1 MTAPN
6 HITGGFVF
14 TGLFCSLFSINI
26 FGNPLY
32 LSLCLFGS
40 LLPDIDHTKS
50 LIGKLFYPLAKWI
63 SVKFGHRT
71 ITHSIFFLFTIVFIS
86 FFLDKLFNE
95 NYDITIIVF
104 FSIFSHLLFDML
116 TLQGIPLFYPIYKN
130 PCVLPANPE
139 LRIRTGNLKQ
149 EGIVLFIFSMM
160 TIFMQDLFANGFWST
175 LNKSFGSISH
185 IDKESKTTNNFMKI
199 DYDFYEFGDNKKG
212 TAILISSTKNT
223 ITLFGNNEIFTI
235 DKSNSTQKK
244 VELDFVITDEIYRYK
259 DYEINNLKESEIN
272 KILKNKIAKGVIKS
286 NQKFLFGTNPKLIN
300 EVVLENVYNSNVNFI
315 SSDTLKKKLKNEL
328 KISYLKLNDIKSKNQ
343 KSRNIL
349 IGYKSKLQLA
359 KKIHKKETDLY
370 LKNKYENEMIKLK
383 SKIENFKLKHQTY
396 NEIKAEIDFKE
407 ELIKEENVYFF
418 NGSIQILDLEAEIN

>member
-50 LIGKLFYPLAKWI
+50 LIGKLFYPIAKWI

-71 ITHSIFFLFTIVFIS
+71 ITHSIFFLIAIVFIS
-86 FFLDKLFNE
+86 FFLDKLFFQ

-104 FSIFSHLLFDML
+104 FSVFSHLLFDML

-185 IDKESKTTNNFMKI
+185 IDKESKTTNNFMKV
-199 DYDFYEFGDNKKG
+199 DYNFYEFGENRKG

-244 VELDFVITDEIYRYK
+244 VELDFVITDKIYRYK
-259 DYEINNLKESEIN
+259 KFEINNLKQSAIN
-272 KILKNKIAKGVIKS
+272 KILENKIAKGILKS
-286 NQKFLFGTNPKLIN
+286 NQKFLFGNNPKLIN
-300 EVVLENVYNSNVNFI
+300 EISLDNIYNSSVNFI
-315 SSDTLKKKLKNEL
+315 SSDTLKKKLKNEI
-328 KISYLKLNDIKSKNQ
+328 KISYLKLNEIKEKNKKSK
-343 KSRNIL
+343 NIL
-349 IGYKSKLQLA
+349 IGYKSKLELI

-370 LKNKYENEMIKLK
+370 LKNKYENEIIKLK
-383 SKIENFKLKHQTY
+383 NKIENFKLKYQTY
-396 NEIKAEIDFKE
+396 SEIKAEIDFKE
-407 ELIKEENVYFF
+407 ELIKNENVYFF
-418 NGSIQILDLEAEIN
+418 NGNIEILDL